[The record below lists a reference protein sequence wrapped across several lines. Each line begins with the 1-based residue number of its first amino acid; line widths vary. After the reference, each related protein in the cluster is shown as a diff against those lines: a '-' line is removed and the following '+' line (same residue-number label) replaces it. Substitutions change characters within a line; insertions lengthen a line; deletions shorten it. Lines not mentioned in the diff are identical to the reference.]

1 MEVAAR
7 ADRKKPQATGLM
19 VSVGFSSG
27 LAPMEHR
34 ANGDLPQH
42 GTGTNGHAN
51 HVREASTPADVTK
64 QPNMSQQ

>member
-1 MEVAAR
+1 MMPGQTEKTGWNRRSSSSRPKKAAGDR
-7 ADRKKPQATGLM
+7 AD
-19 VSVGFSSG
+19 
-27 LAPMEHR
+27 
-34 ANGDLPQH
+34 GDLPQH